1 MKHCLKTIQPYFGE
15 VENGTK
21 TFEVRKND
29 RNFKV
34 GDILFLQ
41 EFDGKALTGKE
52 ETRVVTYVLKDYP
65 ALRSG
70 FVVLGIKEVEV

>member
-1 MKHCLKTIQPYFGE
+1 MKHCLKTIQPYFAD

-29 RNFKV
+29 RNFKI

-41 EFDGKALTGKE
+41 EYDE
-52 ETRVVTYVLKDYP
+52 EYRKNKLKRDNEID
-65 ALRSG
+65 LIRKSEERD
-70 FVVLGIKEVEV
+70 LGRAEK

>member
-1 MKHCLKTIQPYFGE
+1 MKHCLKKIQPYFAD

-29 RNFKV
+29 RNFKN

-41 EFDGKALTGKE
+41 EYDE
-52 ETRVVTYVLKDYP
+52 EYRKNKLKRDNEID
-65 ALRSG
+65 LIRKSEERD
-70 FVVLGIKEVEV
+70 LGRAEK